1 MSSPT
6 VCYEKA
12 DSLTSDPS
20 SKVEVTERRN
30 QKKVKKSNTFSIKPT
45 IIVSSDSTNN
55 MNGEILAQ
63 LQCNKMKAN
72 DNDDNS
78 KKCYEATKKRSKSF
92 TFRKRKVSSEKKEQM
107 RPIANT
113 RTMKLTMI
121 DVNESFSPAR
131 SPNVNINNNHKSDTK
146 NSSCFDKSKHSHDK
160 CTTPTKNKQ
169 LKKIFRT
176 KTSKSQE
183 DLVDVT
189 KAKSRNIFDD
199 TKSKIE
205 KDKGVRPPCR

>member
-1 MSSPT
+1 MSSPA
-6 VCYEKA
+6 VCYEKT
-12 DSLTSDPS
+12 DSFTSNPS
-20 SKVEVTERRN
+20 LKVEVTERKN
-30 QKKVKKSNTFSIKPT
+30 PNKVKKRNTFSIKPT
-45 IIVSSDSTNN
+45 ND

-63 LQCNKMKAN
+63 FQYNKMKAN

-78 KKCYEATKKRSKSF
+78 NKCYEATKKRSKSF
-92 TFRKRKVSSEKKEQM
+92 TFRKRKVFSEKKGQM

-113 RTMKLTMI
+113 RTMTLTML

-131 SPNVNINNNHKSDTK
+131 SPNVNINNNHKSDTE
-146 NSSCFDKSKHSHDK
+146 NSSCFDKSKLSHDN

-183 DLVDVT
+183 DSLDMT
-189 KAKSRNIFDD
+189 KAESCNILDD
-199 TKSKIE
+199 TKSKKE
-205 KDKGVRPPCR
+205 KDKGVRPFRR

>member
-1 MSSPT
+1 
-6 VCYEKA
+6 
-12 DSLTSDPS
+12 
-20 SKVEVTERRN
+20 
-30 QKKVKKSNTFSIKPT
+30 
-45 IIVSSDSTNN
+45 

-63 LQCNKMKAN
+63 FQYNKMKAN

-78 KKCYEATKKRSKSF
+78 NKCYEATKKRSKSF
-92 TFRKRKVSSEKKEQM
+92 TFRKRKVSSEKKGQM

-113 RTMKLTMI
+113 RTMTLTMI

-131 SPNVNINNNHKSDTK
+131 SPNVNINNNHRSDTE
-146 NSSCFDKSKHSHDK
+146 NSSCFDKSKLSHDN

-183 DLVDVT
+183 DSLDMT
-189 KAKSRNIFDD
+189 KAESCNILDD
-199 TKSKIE
+199 TRSKKG
-205 KDKGVRPPCR
+205 KDKAVRPFRR

>member
-1 MSSPT
+1 MSSPA
-6 VCYEKA
+6 VCYEKGN
-12 DSLTSDPS
+12 SLTSDPS
-20 SKVEVTERRN
+20 LKVEVTERKN
-30 QKKVKKSNTFSIKPT
+30 PKKVKKRNTFSIKPT
-45 IIVSSDSTNN
+45 VIVSSDSTND

-63 LQCNKMKAN
+63 FQYNKVKAN

-92 TFRKRKVSSEKKEQM
+92 TFRKRKVSSEKKGQM

-113 RTMKLTMI
+113 RTMRLTMI

-131 SPNVNINNNHKSDTK
+131 SPNVNINNNHKSDTE
-146 NSSCFDKSKHSHDK
+146 NSGCFDKSKHSHGN

-176 KTSKSQE
+176 ETSNSQE

-189 KAKSRNIFDD
+189 KAESRNILDD
-199 TKSKIE
+199 TKSKLE
-205 KDKGVRPPCR
+205 KDKGVRPLWR